1 MVDTGLAA
9 AFPGLKD
16 AVCAIG
22 HGPETV
28 DLVMLTHE
36 HADHVGGAALI
47 PANATIAAHPQAANK
62 LVLQDG
68 FATASGVI
76 GEDLAQFPI
85 HLWLPEGSVIDAEPY
100 RFEVLHTAGH
110 TSGGICLMDKRH
122 DLLLSGDTFLAGG
135 ATGGIFG
142 SGNISDRIMSLER
155 LHRLGLGRVLPGH
168 GRASDKGVAD
178 AALALGRARTLL
190 RTTRELFQA
199 IGPNE
204 SFSTILSSLR
214 GLNRFGFL
222 PLLFVQRSLCGSAP
236 PSIMRKDA
244 LPPTIGTL

>member
-62 LVLQDG
+62 LVLQDD
-68 FATASGVI
+68 FATARGVI

-100 RFEVLHTAGH
+100 RFEVLHTPGH
-110 TSGGICLMDKRH
+110 TSGSICLMDKRH
-122 DLLLSGDTFLAGG
+122 DLLRPSHYESQREPQRQGG
-135 ATGGIFG
+135 PDWTPIT
-142 SGNISDRIMSLER
+142 
-155 LHRLGLGRVLPGH
+155 P
-168 GRASDKGVAD
+168 
-178 AALALGRARTLL
+178 
-190 RTTRELFQA
+190 
-199 IGPNE
+199 
-204 SFSTILSSLR
+204 
-214 GLNRFGFL
+214 LNRVPFPGL
-222 PLLFVQRSLCGSAP
+222 ITG
-236 PSIMRKDA
+236 
-244 LPPTIGTL
+244 